1 MIFTAVALSFIPVM
15 TMYGPEAALIAEAFP
30 PRLRYSGASIGYQL
44 ASIIAGGPAPF
55 IATWLFVTFN
65 STFPIGIYIV
75 VCAIISI
82 IATTLLPDYTNRD
95 ISTDAHYEEVL

>member
-1 MIFTAVALSFIPVM
+1 LRGSPSTTALQRRLDWLS
-15 TMYGPEAALIAEAFP
+15 
-30 PRLRYSGASIGYQL
+30 
-44 ASIIAGGPAPF
+44 AGLDYCRRTCPF

-75 VCAIISI
+75 VRAIISI
-82 IATTLLPDYTNRD
+82 IATALLPDYTNRD